1 MTFFCGFWGRDD
13 CKFAV
18 MEQKFKNYR
27 EDFELW
33 ARECVRIRHKLTGQM
48 VAWEL
53 NGPQRR
59 VLGVMERQRRAGR
72 PVRVILLK
80 ARQWGG
86 STLVSLYM
94 AWIQL
99 FHSENWHSLI
109 CAHFKDA
116 STTIR
121 GLYSQLIENYPEEL
135 LPKGVKLVPYEGM
148 RSVKLLTV
156 RGCRISVCS
165 AENVD
170 AARGADYAMAHLS
183 EVAFWADTPGK
194 KASDLVRAIC
204 GSVPRVPNSVIV
216 MESTAN
222 GVGNFFHREWV
233 RAQAGESDK
242 EAVFVP
248 WFEIE
253 MYREELTC
261 PVEELKSRLTPYER
275 ELMETE
281 HLSPEQINW
290 YHLKS
295 REYAAHEQMAAEYPS
310 NPSEAFTS
318 TEVSVFPARYIE
330 SLRRGVSEPIERYDF
345 ERERQEFFPTVS
357 GALEV
362 WAEPCKASE
371 LQGRH
376 SYVAAVDVG
385 GRWAG
390 ADWSVIAVFDVR
402 NEGRMELAAQWRGH
416 IDHDILGSIALALG
430 RRYHNALLVIE
441 SNTLESQSLGVM
453 ERIVASRYRNL
464 YQRAC
469 LESAGRATEYRY
481 GFHTNV
487 ATKTAAMAD
496 LMELLRDGRLTERS
510 AGAIEELAAYARRP
524 NGSMGAP
531 DGMHDDLVMTRAI
544 AAYALRQISKK

>member
-1 MTFFCGFWGRDD
+1 
-13 CKFAV
+13 
-18 MEQKFKNYR
+18 METYK
-27 EDFELW
+27 EDFVKW

-48 VAWEL
+48 VPWEL
-53 NGPQRR
+53 NAPQLR
-59 VLGVMERQRRAGR
+59 VLNIMEADRRAGR
-72 PVRVILLK
+72 PVRIIMLK

-86 STLVSLYM
+86 STLVALYM

-99 FHSENWHSLI
+99 FHAENWHSLI

-121 GLYSQLIENYPEEL
+121 GLYTQLIENYPTHL
-135 LPKGVKLVPYEGM
+135 LPEGVRLVPFEGM
-148 RSVKLLTV
+148 RSVRCLTG

-204 GSVPRVPNSVIV
+204 GSVPRVPLSVIV

-233 RAQAGESDK
+233 RARAGESDK
-242 EAVFVP
+242 TPVFVP
-248 WFEIE
+248 WYEIE
-253 MYREELTC
+253 MYREELTR
-261 PVEELKSRLTPYER
+261 PPEELFAELTPYER
-275 ELMETE
+275 ELMTRCR
-281 HLSPEQINW
+281 LTPEQINW

-295 REYAAHEQMAAEYPS
+295 REYSAHEQMAAEYPS
-310 NPSEAFTS
+310 DPSEAFTS
-318 TEVSVFPARYIE
+318 TEVSVFPAPYVE
-330 SLRRGVSEPIERYDF
+330 ALQPAVSEPKERLDF
-345 ERERQEFFPTVS
+345 DREREEFFPSPS

-362 WAEPCKASE
+362 WADPCPREELRGRTSYLAS
-371 LQGRH
+371 
-376 SYVAAVDVG
+376 VDVG

-402 NEGRMELAAQWRGH
+402 SPGRMELVAQWRGH
-416 IDHDILGSIALALG
+416 VDHDILGRIALTLG
-430 RRYHNALLVIE
+430 RRYHTALLVIE

-453 ERIVASRYRNL
+453 ERIAASRYRNL
-464 YQRAC
+464 YQRTC
-469 LESAGRATEYRY
+469 LDSAGLPTEFRY

-487 ATKTAAMAD
+487 ATKTAAIAD
-496 LMELLRDGRLTERS
+496 LMAMLRDGMLTERS
-510 AGAIEELAAYARRP
+510 AAAVEELAAYSRRP
-524 NGSMGAP
+524 NGSMSAP
-531 DGMHDDLVMTRAI
+531 DGLHDDLVMTRAI
-544 AAYALRQISKK
+544 AAYALRQSNLNIRR

>member
-1 MTFFCGFWGRDD
+1 
-13 CKFAV
+13 
-18 MEQKFKNYR
+18 MEQNQNQYR
-27 EDFELW
+27 ENFEQW

-48 VAWEL
+48 VPWVL

-59 VLGVMERQRRAGR
+59 VLEVMERQRRAGK

-99 FHSENWHSLI
+99 YHAENWHSLI

-121 GLYSQLIENYPEEL
+121 GLYTQLIDNYPEGR
-135 LPKGVKLVPYEGM
+135 LPEGVKLVPYEGL
-148 RSVKLLTV
+148 RSVKVLTG

-170 AARGADYAMAHLS
+170 AARGADYSMAHLS

-233 RAQAGESDK
+233 RAQEGRSDK

-253 MYREELTC
+253 MYREELTG
-261 PVEELKSRLTPYER
+261 PVEELMARLTPYER
-275 ELMETE
+275 ELMESQKLT
-281 HLSPEQINW
+281 PEQINW

-295 REYAAHEQMAAEYPS
+295 MEYAAHEQMAAEYPS

-318 TEVSVFPARYIE
+318 TEVSVFPTRYVE
-330 SLRRGVSEPIERYDF
+330 ALRQWASEPLRRYDF
-345 ERERQEFFPTVS
+345 NRERREFFPS
-357 GALEV
+357 DNGELEV
-362 WAEPCKASE
+362 WAEPCKPAE
-371 LQGRH
+371 LAGRH
-376 SYVAAVDVG
+376 SYIATVDVG

-390 ADWSVIAVFDVR
+390 ADWSVIAVFDAR
-402 NEGRMELAAQWRGH
+402 RPGELELVAQWRGH
-416 IDHDILGSIALALG
+416 VDHDILGQMAVTLG
-430 RRYHNALLVIE
+430 RRYHQALLVIE

-464 YQRAC
+464 YQRTC
-469 LESAGRATEYRY
+469 LEAAGRAIEYRY
-481 GFHTNV
+481 GFHTNS
-487 ATKTAAMAD
+487 ATKTAAIAD
-496 LMELLRDGRLTERS
+496 LMELLRDGRLREHS
-510 AGAIEELAAYARRP
+510 AAAIEELAAYARHP
-524 NGSMGAP
+524 NGTMSAP

-544 AAYALRQISKK
+544 AAYAHRQSRP

>member
-1 MTFFCGFWGRDD
+1 
-13 CKFAV
+13 
-18 MEQKFKNYR
+18 MEQFDYSK
-27 EDFELW
+27 DFEKW
-33 ARECVRIRHKLTGQM
+33 ALDCVRIRHKLTGQM

-53 NGPQRR
+53 NAPQRR
-59 VLGVMERQRRAGR
+59 VLGVMERQRLAGR
-72 PVRVILLK
+72 PIRLILLK

-99 FHSENWHSLI
+99 YHAENWHSLI

-121 GLYSQLIENYPEEL
+121 GLYTQLIDNYPEGR
-135 LPKGVKLVPYEGM
+135 LPEGVKLVPYEGL
-148 RSVKLLTV
+148 RSVKVLTG

-204 GSVPRVPNSVIV
+204 GSVPRVPLSMIV

-253 MYREELTC
+253 MYSEPLA
-261 PVEELKSRLTPYER
+261 VEPATLLSRLTPYER
-275 ELMETE
+275 ELMEAQSLT
-281 HLSPEQINW
+281 LEQINW
-290 YHLKS
+290 YHQKS
-295 REYAAHEQMAAEYPS
+295 REYSSHEQMAAEYPS
-310 NPSEAFTS
+310 NPTEAFAAS
-318 TEVSVFPARYIE
+318 EVSVFPSAFVE
-330 SLRRGVSEPIERYDF
+330 ALRPGASEPLMRMDF
-345 ERERQEFFPTVS
+345 DRERRNFFEAP
-357 GALEV
+357 GGCLEV
-362 WAEPCKASE
+362 WSQPCSLGEKGVRTPYIVS
-371 LQGRH
+371 
-376 SYVAAVDVG
+376 VDVG

-390 ADWSVIAVFDVR
+390 ADWSVVAVFDCR
-402 NEGRMELAAQWRGH
+402 QEGRMELAAQWRGH
-416 IDHDILGSIALALG
+416 VDHDILGQIAERIG
-430 RRYHNALLVIE
+430 RMYHDALLVIE
-441 SNTLESQSLGVM
+441 SNTLESQSLGVL
-453 ERIVASRYRNL
+453 ERIAASRYRNL
-464 YQRAC
+464 YQRVC
-469 LESAGRATEYRY
+469 LDSAGRPNEFRY

-487 ATKTAAMAD
+487 ATKSAAIAD
-496 LMELLRDGRLTERS
+496 LMAMMRDGLLTERS
-510 AGAIEELAAYARRP
+510 AAAIEELAAYARRP

-544 AAYALRQISKK
+544 AAYALRQQRRKIQN

>member
-1 MTFFCGFWGRDD
+1 
-13 CKFAV
+13 
-18 MEQKFKNYR
+18 MEQIENIYR
-27 EDFELW
+27 EDFERW

-48 VAWEL
+48 VPWEL
-53 NGPQRR
+53 NEPQRR
-59 VLGVMERQRRAGR
+59 VLGVMERQRRAGK

-99 FHSENWHSLI
+99 YHAENWHSLI

-121 GLYSQLIENYPEEL
+121 GLYSQLIENYPQER
-135 LPKGVKLVPYEGM
+135 LPEGVKLVPYEGM
-148 RSVKLLTV
+148 RSVKVLTG

-261 PVEELKSRLTPYER
+261 TEAELRERLTPYER
-275 ELMETE
+275 ELMDSEG
-281 HLSPEQINW
+281 LRPEQINW

-318 TEVSVFPARYIE
+318 TEVSVFP
-330 SLRRGVSEPIERYDF
+330 ERYVEALREGVTEPRGRFDF
-345 ERERQEFFPTVS
+345 KRERGEFFESPS

-362 WAEPCKASE
+362 WEEPCGKSE
-371 LQGRH
+371 LTGRN
-376 SYVAAVDVG
+376 SYIASVDVG

-402 NEGRMELAAQWRGH
+402 NPGRMKLVAQWRGH
-416 IDHDILGSIALALG
+416 VDHDILGLIALALG
-430 RRYHNALLVIE
+430 RRYHTALLVVE

-453 ERIVASRYRNL
+453 ERIVALKYRNL
-464 YQRAC
+464 YQRSC
-469 LESAGRATEYRY
+469 LDSAGRAMEYRY

-487 ATKTAAMAD
+487 ATKTAAIAD
-496 LMELLRDGRLTERS
+496 LMAMLRDGLLTERS
-510 AGAIEELAAYARRP
+510 AAAVEELAAYARRP

-531 DGMHDDLVMTRAI
+531 DGMHDDLVITRAI
-544 AAYALRQISKK
+544 AAYALRQLC